1 MDLKGR
7 GVIVTGGA
15 SGIGAALSR
24 SFSAAGAF
32 VAIVDQDRD
41 GASRVA
47 DEVAGLALP
56 GDVSDP
62 DIMPMFT
69 SIAEERFGRLD
80 LVVLNAGR
88 VGGQSG
94 TQDLDVDDYRRL
106 VGVNVDHV
114 VYGLAASVPAL
125 QRAGGGTVLATAALA
140 GLVPLAVDPLYTLT
154 KHAVVGYV
162 RAAGEA
168 LADEGI
174 RVCAICPGL
183 VDTLLSAARRDQL
196 GDYPLLSEQDVV
208 AAVDAVLEHGR
219 SGEAWFVQPGCE
231 AAPYE
236 FHRMPGPAEG
246 IRPPAESRS
255 E

>member
-15 SGIGAALSR
+15 SGIGAALAR

-88 VGGQSG
+88 AGEQSG
-94 TQDLDVDDYRRL
+94 THDLDTDDYRRL

-114 VYGLAASVPAL
+114 VYGLVAAVPAL
-125 QRAGGGTVLATAALA
+125 GRAGGGTVLVTASLA
-140 GLVPLAVDPLYTLT
+140 GLMPVAEDPLYTLT

-174 RVCAICPGL
+174 RVCAICPGF
-183 VDTLLSAARRDQL
+183 VDTPLIAARRDQL
-196 GDYPLLSEQDVV
+196 GDFPLLSEQDVV
-208 AAVDAVLEHGR
+208 ACVDAVLERGR
-219 SGEAWFVQPGCE
+219 SGEAWFLQPGRD

-236 FHRMPGPAEG
+236 FRGVPGPSGGA
-246 IRPPAESRS
+246 RPAAVSRS